1 MRIHVTEECWKKW
14 EPVVLE
20 LAAEYEFPARSL
32 LELNSI
38 LALYS
43 GDGTTFRSVQ
53 PHWRFVIDTNRSGF
67 TIVDFLS
74 ICVIARQEAG
84 GKRDGWVISRS
95 CDIHKNAAAAKVVA
109 NRDLAWYTVTS
120 DGRSYQHCCQTE
132 CQGPYYAHQPTRNW
146 DYTRLSIIQQ
156 SYAKDVVNLQEQLV
170 KFKRTSAKR
179 KRSID
184 EGDDPENLPVVK
196 ALRKSIET
204 LERKKAKYRSG
215 KVAADTTMKEA
226 ESKFK
231 NAESK
236 AKEADTKISE
246 LQDEMELVKR
256 TLEIKKTH
264 LKQMKSDM
272 RREIETREQT
282 IADMKEQ
289 IEERHTMRNTR
300 DNEDAASKNEV
311 HRDPLMG
318 MTATEVK
325 AENAILQQVIKS
337 QKSEIQRLGSEAKK
351 REDVLGEVQELRRKV
366 SDQEHRLVERR
377 HEVAQLQ
384 AAIKRRKRNLDQDG
398 SPMQRAGNHDQG
410 GAHHYRLPVRLSPA
424 AIQSH
429 MSGMPSANVNNAHTS
444 FGGAQP
450 SSSENQNAGYY
461 ANGHVHGRGIQHIK
475 REH

>member
-43 GDGTTFRSVQ
+43 GDGTTFRTVQ

-67 TIVDFLS
+67 SIVDVVS

-95 CDIHKNAAAAKVVA
+95 CDLHKNAAAAKVVA

-120 DGRSYQHCCQTE
+120 DGRSYQHCCPTE

-156 SYAKDVVNLQEQLV
+156 SYAKDIVNLQEHLS
-170 KFKRTSAKR
+170 KLKRTSAKR
-179 KRSID
+179 KRSDDD
-184 EGDDPENLPVVK
+184 EDDPENLPVVK

-204 LERKKAKYRSG
+204 LERKKAKYKSG

-226 ESKFK
+226 ESKFE

-236 AKEADTKISE
+236 AKEADIKISE
-246 LQDEMELVKR
+246 LREEMELVKR
-256 TLEIKKTH
+256 TLEIKKTQ
-264 LKQMKSDM
+264 LKQVKSDM
-272 RREIETREQT
+272 RHEVETREQT

-289 IEERHTMRNTR
+289 LEGRHTMENTKH
-300 DNEDAASKNEV
+300 NEGPASEIED
-311 HRDPLMG
+311 HRGPLMG

-325 AENAILQQVIKS
+325 AENAILQQVIQS
-337 QKSEIQRLGSEAKK
+337 QKSEIQRLESEAEK
-351 REDVLGEVQELRRKV
+351 REDVLVEVEELRRRL
-366 SDQEHRLVERR
+366 SDQEHKLAERR
-377 HEVAQLQ
+377 LEVVRLQ
-384 AAIKRRKRNLDQDG
+384 AAIKRRKLNQHQEG
-398 SPMQRAGNHDQG
+398 SPMQRIANHNQG
-410 GAHHYRLPVRLSPA
+410 EYSEWDAIRKREQCTHLFWRSPA
-424 AIQSH
+424 IFLTE
-429 MSGMPSANVNNAHTS
+429 P
-444 FGGAQP
+444 
-450 SSSENQNAGYY
+450 E
-461 ANGHVHGRGIQHIK
+461 RRLLRK
-475 REH
+475 